1 MVYTPESSLDRVNL
15 FKAGQVIVIT
25 AVEPGRNKTGQ
36 YMDCSCTDGKT
47 YRTFSK
53 YLMEDL
59 KVLVEKGINFKEGFA
74 TLIAGHIAESGNSYF
89 TMETPSKDDL
99 EACLKA
105 HPIK

>member
-25 AVEPGRNKTGQ
+25 AVEPGRNKTGS
-36 YMDCSCTDGKT
+36 YMDCACTDGKT

-53 YLMEDL
+53 YLMDDL

-74 TLIAGHIAESGNSYF
+74 VLIAGHVAESGNSYF

-99 EACLKA
+99 EAVLKA

>member
-25 AVEPGRNKTGQ
+25 AVAPGRNKTGQ
-36 YMDCSCTDGKT
+36 YMDCECTDGKT

-59 KVLVEKGINFKEGFA
+59 KVLIEKGINFKEGFA
-74 TLIAGHIAESGNSYF
+74 ALITGHIAESGNAYF

-99 EACLKA
+99 DACLKA